1 MKKIAW
7 PLRMAALFVCLLFII
22 SVLFSAVRLVI
33 NRPAFFYSEYA
44 RLDHARLMGMNTED
58 LTNATMQMVRYMEGS
73 VPSIDLD
80 VAVNGERVSMFNDRE
95 RAHMVDVL
103 VLYQNWRTV
112 SYVSFVLFAL
122 LIVFL
127 RKQPGEIARAFL
139 NASKVFVL
147 LLAAIAVWVLFDFS
161 SFWTAFHHLFFTND
175 LWLLDPA
182 TSRMINMMPLQLFY
196 DIVMFVVIVFL
207 VLWAALIAVAVAIR
221 RKEKRANA

>member
-1 MKKIAW
+1 MKHIAW
-7 PLRMAALFVCLLFII
+7 PARLALLLVCLLFIV
-22 SVLFSAVRLVI
+22 SVLFSVIRLII
-33 NRPAFFYSEYA
+33 NRPSFFYAEYT
-44 RLDHARLMGMNTED
+44 RLDHARSMGMNTED

-73 VPSIDLD
+73 APSIDLD
-80 VAVNGERVSMFNDRE
+80 VTVNGERVSMFNDRE

-103 VLYQNWRTV
+103 VLYQGWRTV
-112 SYVSFVLFAL
+112 SYVGFALFAL
-122 LIVFL
+122 AVVLL
-127 RKQPGEIARAFL
+127 LKRPGELARAFL

-147 LLAAIAVWVLFDFS
+147 LLAAIALWVLIDFS

-196 DIVMFVVIVFL
+196 DIVVCMVVVFL
-207 VLWAALIAVAVAIR
+207 ILWAALIAIAVAVR

>member
-80 VAVNGERVSMFNDRE
+80 VTVNGERVSMFNDRE

-112 SYVSFVLFAL
+112 SYVSFGLFAL

-127 RKQPGEIARAFL
+127 RKQPGGIARAFL

>member
-1 MKKIAW
+1 MKKTPF
-7 PLRMAALFVCLLFII
+7 PLRLLSAFVCLLFI
-22 SVLFSAVRLVI
+22 VALLFSAVRIII

-73 VPSIDLD
+73 AESIDLA
-80 VAVNGERVSMFNDRE
+80 VTVNGERVSMFNDRE

-103 VLYQNWRTV
+103 ILYQNWRIF
-112 SYVSFVLFAL
+112 SYIAFGLFAL
-122 LIVFL
+122 LVVLL
-127 RKQPGEIARAFL
+127 RKNLNSLARAFL

-147 LLAAIAVWVLFDFS
+147 LLAAVALWVLFDFS

-196 DIVMFVVIVFL
+196 DIVLSVVVLFL
-207 VLWAALIAVAVAIR
+207 VFWGTILAGAVILR
-221 RKEKRANA
+221 RREKRAGV

>member
-1 MKKIAW
+1 MKRIAW
-7 PLRMAALFVCLLFII
+7 PVRLVLLLVCLLFIV
-22 SVLFSAVRLVI
+22 SVLFSAIRLVI
-33 NRPAFFYSEYA
+33 NRPSFFYAEYT
-44 RLDHARLMGMNTED
+44 RLDHARYMGMNTED

-80 VAVNGERVSMFNDRE
+80 VTVNGARVSMFNDRE

-103 VLYQNWRTV
+103 ALYQGWRTV
-112 SYVSFVLFAL
+112 SYVCFGLIAL
-122 LIVFL
+122 LVMLL
-127 RKQPGEIARAFL
+127 RKRPGELARAFL

-182 TSRMINMMPLQLFY
+182 TSRMINMMPLQLFN
-196 DIVMFVVIVFL
+196 DIVVFVVVVFL
-207 VLWAALIAVAVAIR
+207 ILWAALIATAVAVR